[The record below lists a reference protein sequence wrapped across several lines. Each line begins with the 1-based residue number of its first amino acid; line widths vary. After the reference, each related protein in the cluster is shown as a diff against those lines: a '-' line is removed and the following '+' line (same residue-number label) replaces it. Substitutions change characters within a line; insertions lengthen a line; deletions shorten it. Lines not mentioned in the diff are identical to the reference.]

1 MLPPLEAIWPA
12 PDTIMSSRPLIEEA
26 TVAPF
31 SRAVV
36 VLTTLA
42 IGALASQAE
51 AADGHVHQCGT
62 GVHAGE
68 AEGLVALPQG
78 DVFCTL
84 VADPKAIRTF
94 ATYLRGKFPTS
105 TETID
110 VGSVGIGDGFALVR
124 LGGPAVGDGIQLGLE
139 AAVFAQFDLDS
150 PSDDL
155 LNNDYL
161 VALPLTFRYS
171 GFSARARLYH
181 QSSHL
186 GDELLLRAENEIQRE
201 NLAFESAE
209 LILSQEVGPL
219 RLYAGGEYLFNRRPD
234 TLDAML
240 AHAGA
245 EARAGPARGLRLV
258 AAVDVK
264 SSEQQEWKPAVSVRA
279 GVEAAWWRSE
289 GHLPRVWSLLA
300 EYYDGPSP
308 YGQFFLESIQ
318 YVGAGVHFQL

>member
-1 MLPPLEAIWPA
+1 MNVP
-12 PDTIMSSRPLIEEA
+12 
-26 TVAPF
+26 
-31 SRAVV
+31 SRAMS
-36 VLTTLA
+36 LATL
-42 IGALASQAE
+42 LAVAAFASPAE
-51 AADGHVHQCGT
+51 AEDGHVYACGT

-68 AEGLVALPQG
+68 TEGLVALPQG

-84 VADPKAIRTF
+84 IADPKAIRTF

-124 LGGPAVGDGIQLGLE
+124 IGGPAVGDGIQLGLE

-155 LNNDYL
+155 LNTDYL
-161 VALPLTFRYS
+161 VGLPLTFRYS

-209 LILSQEVGPL
+209 LILSQEIGPL

-234 TLDAML
+234 TLDALL
-240 AHAGA
+240 AHVGA
-245 EARAGPARGLRLV
+245 EARGGPARGLRLV

-264 SSEQQEWKPAVSVRA
+264 SSEQQEWKPGVSVRA

-289 GHLPRVWSLLA
+289 GHPPRVWSVLA
-300 EYYDGPSP
+300 EFYDGPSP

-318 YVGAGVHFQL
+318 YFGAGLHFQL

>member
-1 MLPPLEAIWPA
+1 MP
-12 PDTIMSSRPLIEEA
+12 SFS
-26 TVAPF
+26 F
-31 SRAVV
+31 SRAVFAAI
-36 VLTTLA
+36 TLA
-42 IGALASQAE
+42 VAPPASPAD
-51 AADGHVHQCGT
+51 AADVHVYGCGT
-62 GVHAGE
+62 GVHDGE
-68 AEGLVALPQG
+68 GEGLVALPQG

-105 TETID
+105 TATID
-110 VGSVGIGDGFALVR
+110 VGSVGIGDGFGLFRV
-124 LGGPAVGDGIQLGLE
+124 GGPGAGDGFQLGLE

-155 LNNDYL
+155 LNTDYL
-161 VALPLTFRYS
+161 VGLPLTFRWS

-186 GDELLLRAENEIQRE
+186 GDELLLRADSEIERE

-209 LILSQEVGPL
+209 LIVSQELGGL
-219 RLYAGGEYLFNRRPD
+219 RVYAGGEYLFNRRPA
-234 TLDAML
+234 TLDAMI

-279 GVEAAWWRSE
+279 GVEAAWWRSQ
-289 GHLPRVWSLLA
+289 GHPPRVWSLLA

-308 YGQFFLESIQ
+308 YGQFFLESIR
-318 YVGAGVHFQL
+318 YYGAGVHFQL